1 MSKKNLFE
9 KKEKDLTMSV
19 HYTIRRSLVKKINS
33 DAKEYNLSAS
43 KIVDT
48 IIADYYERNKK

>member
-1 MSKKNLFE
+1 
-9 KKEKDLTMSV
+9 MSV

-33 DAKEYNLSAS
+33 DAKEYNFSAS

-48 IIADYYERNKK
+48 IIADYYEWNKK

>member
-1 MSKKNLFE
+1 MSKRNLFE

-19 HYTIRRSLVKKINS
+19 HYSIRRSLVKKINT
-33 DAKEYNLSAS
+33 DAKEYSLSAS

-48 IIADYYERNKK
+48 IIADYYERTKK